1 MNTFTLSSKLYT
13 SHRKFIRAKDIS
25 HISIKKNSLK
35 DMVYVGKCLLS
46 MRKKKKYFLEKKLH
60 EEDKLNSHLNILN
73 I

>member
-1 MNTFTLSSKLYT
+1 MKTFTLSSKLYA
-13 SHRKFIRAKDIS
+13 SRWKFIKDVS

-46 MRKKKKYFLEKKLH
+46 MRKNKKKYFLEKKLH